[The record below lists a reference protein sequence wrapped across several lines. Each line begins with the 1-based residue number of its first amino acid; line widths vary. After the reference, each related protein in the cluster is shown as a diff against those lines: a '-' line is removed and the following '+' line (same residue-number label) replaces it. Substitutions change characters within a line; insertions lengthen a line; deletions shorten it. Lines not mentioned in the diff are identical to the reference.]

1 MTFICLRMNKCSRMN
16 VICRNDKYFHI
27 CYNTSILLFSN
38 RIRTGAN
45 PKKNLHSLR
54 NPPPQPKKTNLFIHK
69 VDKNIILNRYHGHY
83 KFKRL
88 TQTSVNNNELKFFF
102 LQKAK
107 KCIMHLNKNN

>member
-54 NPPPQPKKTNLFIHK
+54 NPPPNQKKKTYSFTKWIK
-69 VDKNIILNRYHGHY
+69 IS
-83 KFKRL
+83 F
-88 TQTSVNNNELKFFF
+88 
-102 LQKAK
+102 
-107 KCIMHLNKNN
+107 